1 MRMDRRNFIKSTAL
15 TSIALGLGKGQT
27 STKSHVLTFSFDDGF
42 KQSFHQVADIFEG
55 HGLSACFNVIASG
68 HFPHFEKV
76 GQWILPEL
84 LGDFD
89 DWNNLKS
96 RGHEVMP
103 HSWKHLNL
111 AKQPFEEAQAWIT
124 KCLAYFQ
131 ENLEG
136 YRNEE
141 AVFNFPFNA
150 STPELEAYTL
160 SKVLALRAHEIP
172 QSASEA
178 KNTFRQGCRSHGP
191 GNIDDWIENQINTF
205 LASKGGWLILNVHG
219 LDHEGWGPMSS
230 TYLKKLMHRLVKI
243 ETLELAPTGVVL
255 HRSRL

>member
-1 MRMDRRNFIKSTAL
+1 MDRRYFIKSTAL
-15 TSIALGLGKGQT
+15 SGIALGLGRVET
-27 STKSHVLTFSFDDGF
+27 LIKSHILTLSFDDGF
-42 KQSFHQVADIFEG
+42 KKSFYRVADIFEG

-68 HFPHFEKV
+68 HFPGFEKV
-76 GQWILPEL
+76 DPWILPEL

-124 KCLAYFQ
+124 KCLVYFQ

-172 QSASEA
+172 RSAPAA
-178 KNTFRQGCRSHGP
+178 KNVFRQGCRSHGP

-205 LASKGGWLILNVHG
+205 LA
-219 LDHEGWGPMSS
+219 
-230 TYLKKLMHRLVKI
+230 
-243 ETLELAPTGVVL
+243 
-255 HRSRL
+255 